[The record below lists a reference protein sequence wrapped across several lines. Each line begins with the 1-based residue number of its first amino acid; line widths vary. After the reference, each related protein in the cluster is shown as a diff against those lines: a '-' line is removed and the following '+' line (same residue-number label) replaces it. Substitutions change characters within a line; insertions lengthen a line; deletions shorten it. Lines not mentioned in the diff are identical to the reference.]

1 MNKNQLIE
9 KIEKLRNSRIITYL
23 TSDRTGPVNA
33 QVAMDIIPV
42 ISKQLQKRSI
52 RTTNYVEN
60 ILDIF
65 TSMGYHFLVDANISY
80 RAFIGYENNTWAVD
94 GVRIENFGWA
104 DHINFNHILNTYT
117 RDSLREAKMVE
128 LTSPIDGSTST
139 IIYDTVENIITC
151 GSNNKTPVN
160 TTLTAYP
167 RRVTAYVCQNL
178 SSTDLSNLIWILDVP
193 KFILFTNEKC
203 LGWCSASLPS
213 FFIEKNRI
221 ITWAC
226 KFINQNHV

>member
-1 MNKNQLIE
+1 MERKTLIKNIE
-9 KIEKLRNSRIITYL
+9 DLRNSKLITYL
-23 TSDRTGPVNA
+23 TSDRPGPVNA
-33 QVAMDIIPV
+33 RVAMDIIPV
-42 ISKQLQKRSI
+42 ISKQLQKRGT
-52 RTTNYVEN
+52 RTNNYVEN

-65 TSMGYHFLVDANISY
+65 ASSGYHFLVDANISY
-80 RAFIGYENNTWAVD
+80 RAFIGYENNTWAVK
-94 GVRIENFGWA
+94 GVRIENSGWA
-104 DHINFNHILNTYT
+104 DHINFNHILDTYT

-139 IIYDTVENIITC
+139 IIYNTVENIIMC
-151 GSNNKTPVN
+151 GSHNKTPVN

-167 RRVTAYVCQNL
+167 RSVTAYVCQNL
-178 SSTDLSNLIWILDVP
+178 SSTDLSNLIWILAVP

-221 ITWAC
+221 VPWAC